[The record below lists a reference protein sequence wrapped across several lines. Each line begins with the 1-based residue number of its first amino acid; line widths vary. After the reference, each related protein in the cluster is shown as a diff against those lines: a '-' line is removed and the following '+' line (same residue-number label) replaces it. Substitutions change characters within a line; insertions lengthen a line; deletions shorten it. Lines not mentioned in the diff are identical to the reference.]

1 MALSRRDWNNIII
14 FAVLA
19 LMLLFFIV
27 PQQLALLK
35 QQQQQTEKVIAEGFS
50 LLQLQFAQT
59 NVQQAGTLWHFQP
72 QLATTNSAA
81 EIASAWQQ
89 LQLQAAVKAITLETP
104 PLATVV
110 LLLAGADSA
119 QHWWLYQHQQQY
131 YLQRQ
136 GQSALYPITEVQ
148 YQQLFPQPSVQ

>member
-59 NVQQAGTLWHFQP
+59 NVQQAGTFWHFQP

-148 YQQLFPQPSVQ
+148 YQQLFPQLPAQ